1 MNVFKND
8 SFGEKLS
15 KNLIVGVFG
24 GFIFY
29 VLLYFFDYCRNRLV
43 VDILYVGIDGKRQWQ
58 FKGIFDVYRKIL
70 CFDGI
75 VGLYCGF
82 MVFCMGVVVYWGV
95 YFGLYDI
102 LRLMFLN
109 YEGVI
114 LILIGF
120 LLGYVMMIVV
130 GIIFYLLDI
139 ICWWMMMRSC
149 EQVKYKGWVDCV
161 RYVYRNEGFLS
172 LYGGVFINIMKS
184 FVSLLILI
192 FYDGF
197 KIFFIRYCFEN
208 D

>member
-1 MNVFKND
+1 
-8 SFGEKLS
+8 
-15 KNLIVGVFG
+15 
-24 GFIFY
+24 
-29 VLLYFFDYCRNRLV
+29 
-43 VDILYVGIDGKRQWQ
+43 
-58 FKGIFDVYRKIL
+58 
-70 CFDGI
+70 
-75 VGLYCGF
+75 
-82 MVFCMGVVVYWGV
+82 
-95 YFGLYDI
+95 
-102 LRLMFLN
+102 MFLN

-149 EQVKYKGWVDCV
+149 EEVKYKGWVDCV